1 MAVTVWKGHL
11 TFGLVSI
18 PVRLVRAAR
27 HESVGFHQL
36 YRAEP
41 PAAFASPPPSRR
53 GSREDRE
60 DERESYALTEAPP
73 AAAPASVTRIQQA
86 PFIPEIATQ
95 GPVARENI
103 VKGYEY
109 EKNRYVVIEK
119 EDLEK
124 ITPKTATEMQI
135 LEFVKMSEIDP
146 IYFETSYYVS
156 PEEAGEKPYAL
167 LFDALRQS
175 GYVALAEFAM
185 RRRQHAV
192 IIRPGASGIIAHT
205 MYYADEIRNNEEFRT
220 DTALVTTKERD
231 LAVTLIEAMAGPFQP
246 EKFKDSYREKLQ
258 ELIAAKIEGR
268 EIAAEAPVK
277 AAPVVDIMEA
287 LQKSL
292 AMRRKPVG
300 KESEPDR
307 KVKKRARR

>member
-27 HESVGFHQL
+27 HETIGFHQL

-41 PAAFASPPPSRR
+41 PPARHDA
-53 GSREDRE
+53 REDRE
-60 DERESYALTEAPP
+60 DNDAPP
-73 AAAPASVTRIQQA
+73 APVTRVQQA
-86 PFIPEIATQ
+86 AFIPEASTQ
-95 GPVARENI
+95 APLPRENI

-135 LEFVKMSEIDP
+135 LEFVRMSEIDP
-146 IYFETSYYVS
+146 IHFETSYYVS

-192 IIRPGASGIIAHT
+192 VIRPGATGIIAHT
-205 MYYADEIRNNEEFRT
+205 MYYGDEIRKIDEFRT
-220 DTALVTTKERD
+220 NTQLVTAKERD
-231 LAVTLIEAMAGPFQP
+231 LAVTLINAMAAPFEP
-246 EKFKDSYREKLQ
+246 EKFKDTYREKLQ
-258 ELIAAKIEGR
+258 ELIAAKIEGK
-268 EIAAEAPVK
+268 EVVAEQTSSKPV
-277 AAPVVDIMEA
+277 AVVDIMEA

-292 AMRRKPVG
+292 AIRRKPVASEARVG
-300 KESEPDR
+300 KGKR
-307 KVKKRARR
+307 KTQR

>member
-27 HESVGFHQL
+27 HESIGFHQL
-36 YRAEP
+36 YRAER
-41 PAAFASPPPSRR
+41 ASPQGQLARSDV
-53 GSREDRE
+53 REDRDDE
-60 DERESYALTEAPP
+60 DVVGEVHIEALPTP
-73 AAAPASVTRIQQA
+73 VTRVQQA
-86 PFIPEIATQ
+86 AFVPDSQTQ
-95 GPVARENI
+95 APISRDNI

-109 EKNRYVVIEK
+109 EKNRYVVLQK

-135 LEFVKMSEIDP
+135 LEFVKMAEIDP
-146 IYFETSYYVS
+146 IHFETSYYVS

-192 IIRPGASGIIAHT
+192 VIRPGATGIIAHT
-205 MYYADEIRNNEEFRT
+205 MYYADEIRKIDEFRT
-220 DTALVTTKERD
+220 NTQLVTAKERD
-231 LAVTLIEAMAGPFQP
+231 LAVTLINAMAAPFEP
-246 EKFKDSYREKLQ
+246 GKFKDTYREKLQ
-258 ELIAAKIEGR
+258 ELIAAKIEGKDVV
-268 EIAAEAPVK
+268 APQSASK
-277 AAPVVDIMEA
+277 PAPVVDIMEA

-292 AMRRKPVG
+292 AVRRKPVASEARVSKG
-300 KESEPDR
+300 KR
-307 KVKKRARR
+307 KIQR